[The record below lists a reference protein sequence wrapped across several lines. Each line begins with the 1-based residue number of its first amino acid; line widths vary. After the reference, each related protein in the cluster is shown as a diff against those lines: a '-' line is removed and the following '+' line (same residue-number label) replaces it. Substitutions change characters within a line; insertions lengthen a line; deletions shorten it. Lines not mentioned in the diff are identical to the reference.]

1 MNSEEREIIKLLFK
15 EGFCVDIY
23 KVHTLLDLSVTQI
36 FKAIQNLKDYKLIT
50 EKNKKIFFDKR
61 RIKTTL
67 TRYKEF
73 FSNPDEIWKNHID
86 FRSKISQS
94 LDKDLKSELD
104 SNG

>member
-1 MNSEEREIIKLLFK
+1 MNSEEREIIKLLFN

-23 KVHTLLDLSVTQI
+23 KIHAILNLSVIQI
-36 FKAIQNLKDYKLIT
+36 FKSIKNLKDYELIT

-61 RIKTTL
+61 KIGSTL
-67 TRYKEF
+67 KRHKEF
-73 FSNPDEIWKNHID
+73 FSDADEIWKNHID
-86 FRSKISQS
+86 FPSKISQS